1 MIAGRRV
8 GREHGNALG
17 DAAMIVWIVWS
28 VIITLVVYFS
38 AACWGFVLA
47 LPTMVEHDADEADT
61 PLGDAG
67 VDTGNGRPRAICPR
81 GSSRGN
87 SAKRGK
93 F

>member
-1 MIAGRRV
+1 M
-8 GREHGNALG
+8 
-17 DAAMIVWIVWS
+17 IVWS

-67 VDTGNGRPRAICPR
+67 VDREMADPALFAPEAAAEETAPSGASLKVFGWAGMR
-81 GSSRGN
+81 
-87 SAKRGK
+87 
-93 F
+93 

>member
-1 MIAGRRV
+1 M
-8 GREHGNALG
+8 
-17 DAAMIVWIVWS
+17 IVWS
-28 VIITLVVYFS
+28 VIITLAVYFS

-47 LPTMVEHDADEADT
+47 LPTMVQHDADEADT
-61 PLGDAG
+61 PLGDAS